1 MLTNLLLVIVV
12 TGGFLYGL
20 RLMRGLD
27 RFLADNSR
35 EIRQR
40 ETEQEYAV
48 IFGIRQEAELE
59 KWFEAAGIQTVFITD
74 VHMEKEWKKVRYLV
88 ALGESDVD
96 NLSICNLFRKTCP
109 KTEIYS
115 ICNEKALKKLY
126 RQAGASVF
134 YNREE
139 LLQRMELI
147 TLGHE
152 VGAA

>member
-1 MLTNLLLVIVV
+1 MLTNLLLLIVV

-20 RLMRGLD
+20 RLMQGLD
-27 RFLADNSR
+27 RFLAENDR
-35 EIRQR
+35 ETWQR
-40 ETEQEYAV
+40 ETEREYAV
-48 IFGIRQEAELE
+48 IFGSRQEPELE

-109 KTEIYS
+109 KTEIYI

-147 TLGHE
+147 TLEHE

>member
-1 MLTNLLLVIVV
+1 MLTNLLLLIVV

-20 RLMRGLD
+20 RLMQGLD
-27 RFLADNSR
+27 RFLAENDR
-35 EIRQR
+35 ETWQR
-40 ETEQEYAV
+40 ETEREYAV
-48 IFGIRQEAELE
+48 IFGSRQEPELE

-147 TLGHE
+147 TLEHE

>member
-1 MLTNLLLVIVV
+1 MLTDFLLIIVV

-27 RFLADNSR
+27 RFLEDNGR
-35 EIRQR
+35 ETRKR

-48 IFGIRQEAELE
+48 IFGSRQEPGLE
-59 KWFEAAGIQTVFITD
+59 KWFDASGIKTVFITD

-109 KTEIYS
+109 KAEIYS

>member
-1 MLTNLLLVIVV
+1 MLTNLLLLIVV

-20 RLMRGLD
+20 RLIRALD
-27 RFLADNSR
+27 RFLAENGR
-35 EIRQR
+35 ETRQR

-147 TLGHE
+147 TLEHE

>member
-1 MLTNLLLVIVV
+1 MFTNLLLLIVV

-20 RLMRGLD
+20 RLMQGLD
-27 RFLADNSR
+27 RFLAENDR
-35 EIRQR
+35 ETWQR
-40 ETEQEYAV
+40 ETEREYAV
-48 IFGIRQEAELE
+48 IFGSRQEPELE

-147 TLGHE
+147 TLEHE

>member
-1 MLTNLLLVIVV
+1 MLTNLLLLIVV

-27 RFLADNSR
+27 LFLAENGR
-35 EIRQR
+35 ETRQR

>member
-147 TLGHE
+147 TLEHE